1 MKNYRKYVRK
11 KKSRSNFKLYNEKK
25 KFFENVAKRE
35 SSRRNSDR
43 PNKILKTLYNKR
55 NLIGILKSDE
65 AASHL
70 GINLEGEGDNFLKQ
84 SGKRKEWNLLSRRGF
99 ATRCNIYRE
108 KFQYRDEL
116 YLPVHESRRR

>member
-55 NLIGILKSDE
+55 NLIGILKSD
-65 AASHL
+65 ALHL
-70 GINLEGEGDNFLKQ
+70 TLG
-84 SGKRKEWNLLSRRGF
+84 
-99 ATRCNIYRE
+99 
-108 KFQYRDEL
+108 
-116 YLPVHESRRR
+116 